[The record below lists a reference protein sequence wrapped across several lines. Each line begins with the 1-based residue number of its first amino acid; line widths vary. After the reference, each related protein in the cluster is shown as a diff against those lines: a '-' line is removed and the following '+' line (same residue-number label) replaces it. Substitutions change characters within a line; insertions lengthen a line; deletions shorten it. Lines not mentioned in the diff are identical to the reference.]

1 MAPGIS
7 FGPGPG
13 GAVTPGIYFGPS
25 LGGAVALGFIFGP
38 GPGGEI
44 ENFTK
49 MTCIESMSK
58 VLKIYCKAIEHYHH
72 LFISL

>member
-1 MAPGIS
+1 MAPDIS

-13 GAVTPGIYFGPS
+13 GAVTPGIYFGPGP
-25 LGGAVALGFIFGP
+25 GGAVAPGFIF

-49 MTCIESMSK
+49 MICIESMSK
-58 VLKIYCKAIEHYHH
+58 ALKIYFEAIEHYNH

>member
-7 FGPGPG
+7 FGP
-13 GAVTPGIYFGPS
+13 
-25 LGGAVALGFIFGP
+25 GP

-49 MTCIESMSK
+49 MTCIGSMRK
-58 VLKIYCKAIEHYHH
+58 ALKMYFEVIEHYHY
-72 LFISL
+72 LSISL